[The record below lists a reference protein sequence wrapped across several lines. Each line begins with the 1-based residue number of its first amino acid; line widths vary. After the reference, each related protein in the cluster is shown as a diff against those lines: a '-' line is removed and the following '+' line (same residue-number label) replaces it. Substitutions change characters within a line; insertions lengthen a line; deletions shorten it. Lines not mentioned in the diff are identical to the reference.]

1 MGSSCM
7 PSLAPSPVPSSNLPS
22 LQGSLPTPSLSS
34 WPAFEELADVPSQSS
49 VEVDGGG
56 SDTEGGDDTV
66 GLNDDEAADSEGEEE
81 DVDRLLD
88 IVGPKLKVKDE
99 VCT

>member
-1 MGSSCM
+1 M
-7 PSLAPSPVPSSNLPS
+7 
-22 LQGSLPTPSLSS
+22 
-34 WPAFEELADVPSQSS
+34 PSQSS